1 MKPFIV
7 FLFLLY
13 ISFSKQE
20 TFKEVTIS
28 LKSVSGKKVIISLSS
43 TGENESNKQLEG
55 TVMISGLILND
66 RSKELE
72 EISCNMA
79 SPGPLKDISCSTRV
93 EVTISTSYHLTSENL
108 FFRSIGNLDDFNR
121 IKVDSTPITSTG
133 FTEFKSVEIKPISIY
148 DKTVTIDLI
157 VDDNDKDKTT
167 TVGAIIELLEL
178 IDDNSFNDVI
188 NCNIPASSKLSTIN
202 CTINTQ
208 VKTGVSYRLDGTP
221 FITSDGGDDFGL
233 VTLDKYTQISV
244 DNNVKNDSFGLK
256 ITCLIYLFLLF
267 L

>member
-1 MKPFIV
+1 MTKMTKRNRV
-7 FLFLLY
+7 
-13 ISFSKQE
+13 
-20 TFKEVTIS
+20 
-28 LKSVSGKKVIISLSS
+28 KKMGVLCNQSDDKKGPGTYVQKGSIVII
-43 TGENESNKQLEG
+43 KF
-55 TVMISGLILND
+55 I
-66 RSKELE
+66 
-72 EISCNMA
+72 
-79 SPGPLKDISCSTRV
+79 
-93 EVTISTSYHLTSENL
+93 
-108 FFRSIGNLDDFNR
+108 
-121 IKVDSTPITSTG
+121 TPEMTHP
-133 FTEFKSVEIKPISIY
+133 KPISIH

-244 DNNVKNDSFGLK
+244 DNVKNVKNDSFGLK
-256 ITCLIYLFLLF
+256 VTCLIYLFLLF